1 MGRGEQFAVASIGE
15 ARVSSVRRSFT
26 TPSASTPYSEK
37 VFFAKSISS
46 LETALTGL
54 PLLLRIDVAT
64 QSDTSMS
71 DRHGEVP
78 PEGEL
83 GLVLHS

>member
-46 LETALTGL
+46 LEAEFMGL
-54 PLLLRIDVAT
+54 SLF
-64 QSDTSMS
+64 
-71 DRHGEVP
+71 
-78 PEGEL
+78 
-83 GLVLHS
+83 